1 MKVDPSKVASWG
13 SPEDR
18 PERDQMRGLS
28 IGRGFMAFMAK
39 FREAEGGKK
48 QHEYNWWSGWVRK
61 KTALELRWMWDRDLQ
76 YMEKNADVY
85 AQVAGELILE
95 ETAKGNV
102 PSGWWFRTDICETYG
117 WLFEPACLKHDGWR
131 LVDFTFTNGGTEK
144 SWRRS
149 NG

>member
-28 IGRGFMAFMAK
+28 IGRGFMAK
-39 FREAEGGKK
+39 FREAKVGKK
-48 QHEYNWWSGWVRK
+48 QHEYSWWLDWVPK
-61 KTALELRWMWDRDLQ
+61 NTALELRWMWNRNLQ

-102 PSGWWFRTDICETYG
+102 PSAWWFRTDICETYG

-131 LVDFTFTNGGTEK
+131 IRDLTFTHGRTEK
-144 SWRRS
+144 SWTRS